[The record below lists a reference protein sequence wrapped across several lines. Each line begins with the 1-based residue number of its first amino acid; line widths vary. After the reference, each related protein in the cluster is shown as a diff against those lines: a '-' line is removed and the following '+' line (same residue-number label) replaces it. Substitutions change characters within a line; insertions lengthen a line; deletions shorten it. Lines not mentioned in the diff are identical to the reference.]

1 MKQRG
6 FTLAELL
13 GVITILAVV
22 ALLAIPMVS
31 RNIARGKQNLY
42 KIQMENIKKA
52 AGDWMA
58 KHALEIPEESI
69 NTSITLGCLKA
80 EGILEVSIENPI
92 TGAQFPND
100 MIVKIKSGSN
110 QYIYEVVEDS
120 GTDDKVPLPAGKC
133 SFNHTAIEG

>member
-13 GVITILAVV
+13 GVITILSIL

-31 RNIARGKQNLY
+31 RNVSRGKKNLY
-42 KIQMENIKKA
+42 KIQIGNIKRA

-58 KHALEIPEESI
+58 NHVLEIPEENI
-69 NTSITLGCLKA
+69 DTSITLGCLKA
-80 EGILEVSIENPI
+80 EGILETSIENPI
-92 TGAQFPND
+92 TGEQFPND
-100 MIVKIKSGSN
+100 MIVRIRSGSN

-120 GTDDKVPLPAGKC
+120 GTEGNVPLPSEKC
-133 SFNHTAIEG
+133 SFNHTAIES